1 MCGTISRPCLSP
13 PYFPSLL
20 SSRASVTQSVVV
32 FISLDRV
39 LRKVL
44 SWCLEK
50 KKKKRIKLLE
60 ESQIPFFL
68 CCYPSIRIGWCS
80 DGLDYSQSR
89 NQAEGSPLGTH
100 PPCPFAPVSHP
111 FFSSVSPCSPFRPPF
126 PHHPSLSVH
135 LKINSTSFCAET
147 LPALGL
153 VLVLISPF
161 LSFPEQ
167 VFYPV
172 RREILQHLISP

>member
-13 PYFPSLL
+13 PYFPD
-20 SSRASVTQSVVV
+20 QPPV
-32 FISLDRV
+32 FARV
-39 LRKVL
+39 CNSICGRLHFLGPGVEEGAQL
-44 SWCLEK
+44 VPW

-68 CCYPSIRIGWCS
+68 CCYPFIRIGWCS
-80 DGLDYSQSR
+80 DGLDYSQLS